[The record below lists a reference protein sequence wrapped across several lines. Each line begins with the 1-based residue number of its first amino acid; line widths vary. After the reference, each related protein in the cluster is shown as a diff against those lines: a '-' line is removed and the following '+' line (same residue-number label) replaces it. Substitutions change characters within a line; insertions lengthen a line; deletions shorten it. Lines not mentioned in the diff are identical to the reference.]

1 VCVTIPEDPR
11 GLVQLGARDTAAL
24 MGDVLVPLIGRGIL
38 IRRPKV
44 VAVAQ
49 RLDLDRRAVRR
60 LQLLRDRYGT
70 GPLLLRLPVRR
81 QAVVL
86 GPHDVRRV
94 LDETPEPF
102 AAASNEKRSA
112 LAHFQ
117 PEGVLASTGHQRTVR
132 RALNEA
138 ALESA
143 QPVHHLAERFG
154 AVLAQELGP
163 LEAALD
169 EGAEVSW
176 DDFVVAWFRMV
187 RRVVLGD
194 AARDDHE
201 LTDALADLRAAAN
214 WAFLRPK
221 RTGLRD
227 AFLAR
232 LSAHVERAEP
242 GSLAEAVVR
251 SSSADDPD
259 ASPVQ
264 QVPQWLFAFDA
275 SAMATYRALA
285 LLATHPDQAESA
297 RTELVAAGIGGG
309 AAGGTTLPFLRAAV
323 LESLRL
329 WPTTPAILR
338 QTTTETAWDGGTLPA
353 GTGLLVFVPF
363 FHRDDQTLAEAN
375 RFSPELWLGQGP
387 DRDWPLIPFSA
398 GPATCPGRNVVL
410 LLGSLALARLLEGRR
425 LEVSGGGRLRPDRPL
440 PGTLSPFGLRFR
452 SA

>member
-1 VCVTIPEDPR
+1 MTIPEDPR
-11 GLVQLGARDTAAL
+11 GLVRLSARDTAAL
-24 MGDVLVPLIGRGIL
+24 IGEVLVPLIGRGIL

-44 VAVAQ
+44 VGAAQ
-49 RLDLDRRAVRR
+49 RLDLDRRAVHR
-60 LQLLRDRYGT
+60 LQVLRDRYGT

-86 GPHDVRRV
+86 APQDVRRV

-102 AAASNEKRSA
+102 AAASSEKRSA

-138 ALESA
+138 ALETA
-143 QPVHHLAERFG
+143 QPIHHLSERFG
-154 AVLAQELGP
+154 AVVAQEMAP

-169 EGAEVSW
+169 GGGQVCW
-176 DDFVVAWFRMV
+176 DEFVVAWFRMV

-201 LTDALADLRAAAN
+201 LTDALAELRAAAN

-227 AFLAR
+227 AFLER
-232 LSAHVERAEP
+232 LSAHVQRAEP

-251 SSSADDPD
+251 SSYADDPD

-285 LLATHPDQAESA
+285 LLASHPDQAASA
-297 RTELVAAGIGGG
+297 RAELAGAG
-309 AAGGTTLPFLRAAV
+309 AGAMPVLPFLRATL

-338 QTTTETAWDGGTLPA
+338 QTTSATAWDGGTLPA
-353 GTGLLVFVPF
+353 GTGVLVFVPF
-363 FHRDDQTLAEAN
+363 FSRDDRSLPEAN

-387 DRDWPLIPFSA
+387 HRDWPLIPFSA
-398 GPATCPGRNVVL
+398 GPAACPGRNVVL
-410 LLGSLALARLLEGRR
+410 LLGSLALARLLDDRM
-425 LEVSGGGRLRPDRPL
+425 LVVSGGRMLGPDRPL
-440 PGTLSPFGLRFR
+440 PGTLSPFELRFR
-452 SA
+452 ST